1 VGNGKDAKKTFQ
13 KEMTGHHRELLNHIP
28 KKLDNKKG
36 ENCPSLHLLLT
47 YKNEVS

>member
-28 KKLDNKKG
+28 KKLDNKKRR
-36 ENCPSLHLLLT
+36 ELSLPASFI
-47 YKNEVS
+47 NI